1 MMSVKKNRTQVFLFC
16 IVVYDS
22 ESLLQSKFVKLYSQ
36 LAQSTSN
43 KNRASS
49 LYKIQI
55 QIRSALSTNQLQNQL
70 CLVAQK
76 NCRKFQKQNFKLIKK
91 KKKKKKKHSFNFQQL
106 FNLSF
111 SSQIIIFFTK
121 KKETNQK
128 QHWLHNL

>member
-76 NCRKFQKQNFKLIKK
+76 NCRKFQKQNFKF

-121 KKETNQK
+121 KNETNQK